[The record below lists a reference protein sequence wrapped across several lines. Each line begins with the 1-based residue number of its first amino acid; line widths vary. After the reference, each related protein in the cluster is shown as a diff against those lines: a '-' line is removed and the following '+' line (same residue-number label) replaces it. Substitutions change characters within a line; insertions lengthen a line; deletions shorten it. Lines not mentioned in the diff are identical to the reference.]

1 MRCLFRLGLL
11 ILAAVV
17 IILVV
22 LYLKGCFKL
31 PGQG

>member
-11 ILAAVV
+11 ILVGAVV
-17 IILVV
+17 ILVV